1 MAGASDPEAAHR
13 FFAVELNN
21 LAWSLLDG
29 DHGGEPDPF
38 LLLDAAH
45 AAAYH
50 WRRVG
55 TDLNMLRAATLLT
68 TAYVHLGW
76 PEAATR
82 HAERTQGLLRSLPD
96 GATPF
101 DAAAGFAAVGR
112 AFELTGRRDEA
123 EASRTAARA
132 RARHVTTD
140 GLSLLR
146 ELYGLAP

>member
-21 LAWSLLDG
+21 LAWSLLEG
-29 DHGGEPDPF
+29 GHEGEPDPF

-55 TDLNMLRAATLLT
+55 NDLNVLRAATLLT
-68 TAYVHLGW
+68 TAYVHLDW
-76 PEAATR
+76 AETATR
-82 HAERTQGLLRSLPD
+82 HAERTHALLRSLPD

-101 DAAAGFAAVGR
+101 DAAAGFAAVSR
-112 AFELTGRRDEA
+112 AFELDGRHDEA
-123 EASRTAARA
+123 AASRAAALARA
-132 RARHVTTD
+132 RDMTTD
-140 GLSLLR
+140 GVSLIQR
-146 ELYGLAP
+146 LYELAP